1 MQLFNGEGATHKE
14 YDLILMVTTVQII
27 LPVKFPRSV
36 LEHIRAVTL
45 VKPGKGQTTF
55 VLTLV
60 VKPCVLRLEV
70 KKIYLHGHFA
80 RSRTDLY

>member
-1 MQLFNGEGATHKE
+1 
-14 YDLILMVTTVQII
+14 MVMTVQRRRRI
-27 LPVKFPRSV
+27 LHVKFSRSV